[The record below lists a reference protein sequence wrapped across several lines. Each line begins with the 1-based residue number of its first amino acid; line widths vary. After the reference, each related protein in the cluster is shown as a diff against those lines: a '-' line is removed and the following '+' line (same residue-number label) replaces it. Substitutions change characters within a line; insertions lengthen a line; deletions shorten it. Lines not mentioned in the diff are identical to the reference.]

1 MFEACIVCGTRTR
14 ERVTLI
20 RTLEE
25 VALCGERCQRIF
37 LQYPWQFVDA
47 EVQASQPTRAD

>member
-37 LQYPWQFVDA
+37 LQYPWQFIDA
-47 EVQASQPTRAD
+47 EVQASSPTRAD

>member
-1 MFEACIVCGTRTR
+1 MFEACVVCGVRTR

-25 VALCGERCQRIF
+25 VALCSERCQRVF
-37 LQYPWQFVDA
+37 LQYPWQFVEA
-47 EVQASQPTRAD
+47 EVEQATSTRTD